1 MKQKIK
7 KYISVFV
14 AITLLCLPVGRC
26 PVNAESQSATV
37 SNATDNTITWT
48 ETTPEGYTLVYT
60 ITQDNFLS
68 NPQSRATQTVSG
80 SNTVTVKD
88 GSTTL
93 YTLSVHATFSVNVG
107 VSATCTGCSYTYSI
121 KNSSWH
127 FDSATAT
134 KSGNTATATGNFHKE
149 VLFIT
154 TQTRTTTAQL
164 ACDKNGNLYAP

>member
-1 MKQKIK
+1 MKQTIRKSV
-7 KYISVFV
+7 SVFLV
-14 AITLLCLPVGRC
+14 LTMLYLTAFAC
-26 PVNAESQSATV
+26 PINAASQSVKTAT
-37 SNATDNTITWT
+37 ADNSVTWT
-48 ETTPEGYTLVYT
+48 EVTSDGYTLVYT

-68 NPQSRATQTVSG
+68 NTQSRAAQTVSG

-134 KSGNTATATGNFHKE
+134 KSGNTATATGQFHKE

-154 TQTRTTTAQL
+154 TQTKTSTVRLT
-164 ACDKNGNLYAP
+164 CDKNGNLYKP